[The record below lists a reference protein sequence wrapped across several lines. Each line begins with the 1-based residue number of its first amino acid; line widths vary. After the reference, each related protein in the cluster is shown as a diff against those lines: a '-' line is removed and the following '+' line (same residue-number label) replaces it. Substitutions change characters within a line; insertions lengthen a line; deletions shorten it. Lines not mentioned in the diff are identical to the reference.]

1 MTAFNFTVNIDKI
14 EDGSKLSTI
23 RKTRRCKVGD
33 VMQLYTG
40 QRTKACRKIKD
51 VVCIGIAKIE
61 ITEECPWF
69 LSLVNGD
76 VNPSG
81 KPLYEQEG
89 FQNAKD
95 FVDFFKEHYGLP
107 FVGWLHA
114 WRPI

>member
-1 MTAFNFTVNIDKI
+1 MTSFNFTVNIDKI

-33 VMQLYTG
+33 TMQLYTG

-61 ITEECPWF
+61 ITDDIPWF
-69 LSLVNGD
+69 VSLIEGNIFPTKV
-76 VNPSG
+76 
-81 KPLYEQEG
+81 LHEQEG
-89 FQNAKD
+89 FANVAE
-95 FVDFFKEHYGLP
+95 FVDFFRQHYGLP

-114 WRPI
+114 WR